1 MQQEIVFLES
11 CKSILRPVYERMV
24 GKCTTAHQKGYNGF
38 RGSIDCFMRSLT
50 SVFRSSLMLSR
61 HMLSADDRTCM
72 KQRQHRME
80 LRLDLY
86 KKGDWVDGER

>member
-1 MQQEIVFLES
+1 MGFVEA
-11 CKSILRPVYERMV
+11 SI
-24 GKCTTAHQKGYNGF
+24 A
-38 RGSIDCFMRSLT
+38 FMRSLT

-61 HMLSADDRTCM
+61 HMLSADNRTCM
-72 KQRQHRME
+72 KQRQHRMG